1 MSDSSDNTKQK
12 RIDLIVEAIRE
23 KKGKRIVII
32 DLSGVEKAICDTFII
47 CHGESTTQVGA
58 LADWVEEKVRTGI
71 GEKPH
76 HIEGLQ
82 NSQWVLLDYF
92 DCMVHI
98 FQEEQRFFFNLE
110 ELWADGQ
117 IRKLEDE

>member
-1 MSDSSDNTKQK
+1 MSESSDKTKQN
-12 RIDLIVEAIRE
+12 RTELIVEAIRE
-23 KKGKRIVII
+23 KKGKQIVII
-32 DLSGVEKAICDTFII
+32 DLSGVEKAICDTFVI

-58 LADWVEEKVRTGI
+58 LADWVEEKVKRES
-71 GEKPH
+71 GERPH

-98 FQEEQRFFFNLE
+98 FLEEQRSFFNLE
-110 ELWADGQ
+110 ELWADG
-117 IRKLEDE
+117 KVKHLKDE